1 MTKSRRTMLRLAMA
15 FALAGCSTLGT
26 GPGQPEGL
34 PHGGTGP
41 FRLLTA
47 DEVDVP
53 GVPAGQTLFDRS
65 HAVEGGMVASGHLFY
80 TGALVP
86 PPSRDAG
93 MLDPDAGPPGDAG
106 MLDPDAGFSGDAGVL
121 ALDAGTSPDAPR
133 LPVPAWSAFAARG
146 ILRSPPRANGQRGFD
161 EGTPALTATA
171 EWEGG
176 HVEDPWTV
184 VDDDGHARLYYAAA
198 GGIGLAEA
206 PTVGGTFVSAGA
218 PVIEGE
224 GVRRPS
230 VVRGLDDAGFLML
243 FERGGRIER
252 AHSSDGRTWTQD
264 GPVTLPALAARDERD
279 DTEVSVGSPG
289 VVRARTSAGRTVLR
303 MYYESRRGDGQ
314 VLIAMAGSFDGVSF
328 ETLEVPVVESRSL
341 RMPAPLSQDERIT
354 LLYMSTARGGTPE
367 RGALVVGV
375 APGRIT
381 LP

>member
-1 MTKSRRTMLRLAMA
+1 
-15 FALAGCSTLGT
+15 
-26 GPGQPEGL
+26 
-34 PHGGTGP
+34 
-41 FRLLTA
+41 
-47 DEVDVP
+47 
-53 GVPAGQTLFDRS
+53 
-65 HAVEGGMVASGHLFY
+65 MVASGHLFY

-86 PPSRDAG
+86 PPRRDAG

-106 MLDPDAGFSGDAGVL
+106 MLDPDAGPPRDAGMLDLDASLSVDAGML
-121 ALDAGTSPDAPR
+121 DLDAGTAPDAPG
-133 LPVPAWSAFAARG
+133 LPVPTWSAFAARG
-146 ILRSPPRANGQRGFD
+146 ILRSAPRANGQRGFD

-171 EWEGG
+171 DWEGG

-198 GGIGLAEA
+198 GGLGLAEA
-206 PTVGGTFVSAGA
+206 TTVAGTFVSVGA

-230 VVRGLDDAGFLML
+230 VVRGLDDEGFLMF
-243 FERGGRIER
+243 FEREGRIER

-289 VVRARTSAGRTVLR
+289 VVRARTSAGRSVLR
-303 MYYESRRGDGQ
+303 MYYESRRRDGQ
-314 VLIAMAGSFDGVSF
+314 VLIAMAGSFDGATF
-328 ETLEVPVVESRSL
+328 EALEVPVVESRSL